1 MAFDGPIRSAFLA
14 FKNARLRR
22 FLNDAPRARDVQR
35 QVLLSKLE
43 RCAES
48 EFGRAHGFSTIRS
61 VENFR
66 QRLPIS
72 TYEDF
77 RPYIDRV
84 MRGEVSAMF
93 APGTQILMYAMTS
106 GTTAQPK
113 HLPVTKEFYRQYRE
127 SWNLWG
133 TGVYSDHRDLLTK
146 KTLQLSSDW
155 RQQLAPSGVPCGNIS
170 GLAAE
175 TRPIYTR
182 SMFML
187 PASIIRV
194 TDPAAKHYT
203 ALRVAMTANDVG
215 MIITANPSTLVEFA
229 KRADAQRDMLLRD
242 IHDGTLSEEM
252 DVPGHVRDALRWRL
266 RPKKRRAR
274 ELEAI
279 VRRTGKLYPRDFWP
293 HMSVLAVWTGGSVG
307 VYISQ
312 LEEFYGRTA
321 IRDHGIS
328 ASEARMS
335 IPLSD
340 NTPAGILDFRHQF
353 FEFIPEAEIDSE
365 NPTVLEAHELE
376 RGQNYF
382 ILLTTSAGI
391 YRYNIYDVVRCVGYE
406 GQAPLLVFLNKGK
419 HFSSIT
425 GEKLSEHHVVAAVQQ
440 SFTDLQIPSATFTL
454 APVMDE
460 RPYYEL
466 LLEPGAHEGRA
477 VELAS
482 VVQRRLTEQNW
493 EYGEKCASGRI
504 MPVRVREIPTGTWAA
519 LRRDRSAARGNFE
532 EFKHP
537 CLVSDFDFREKLPTD
552 APQIGMQTA
561 N

>member
-1 MAFDGPIRSAFLA
+1 MPFDGPIRLAFLA
-14 FKNARLRR
+14 FKNSRLRR
-22 FLNDAPRARDVQR
+22 FLNDAPRAREVQR
-35 QVLLSKLE
+35 EVLLSKLAC
-43 RCAES
+43 CADS
-48 EFGRAHGFSTIRS
+48 EFGRAHRFNEIRS
-61 VENFR
+61 VEDFR
-66 QRLPIS
+66 RRLTIT
-72 TYEDF
+72 TYEDY

-84 MRGEVSAMF
+84 MRGDVAAMF
-93 APGTQILMYAMTS
+93 APGTPILMFAMTS

-113 HLPVTKEFYRQYRE
+113 HLPVTKDFYRQYRE

-133 TGVYSDHRDLLTK
+133 TGVYNDHRDLLIK

-155 RQQLAPSGVPCGNIS
+155 QQQLAPSGVPCGNIS

-175 TRPIYTR
+175 TRPFYTR
-182 SMFML
+182 GMFML

-194 TDPAAKHYT
+194 ADPAAKHYT
-203 ALRVAMTANDVG
+203 ALRVAMTADDVG

-242 IHDGTLSEEM
+242 IHDGTLSEEL
-252 DVPGHVRDALRWRL
+252 DVPGRVRDALRWRL

-274 ELEAI
+274 ELAAI

-293 HMSVLAVWTGGSVG
+293 QLSVLAVWTGGSVG
-307 VYISQ
+307 VYTSQ
-312 LEEFYGRTA
+312 LEEFYGPTA

-353 FEFIPEAEIDSE
+353 FEFIPEAEIDSR
-365 NPTVLEAHELE
+365 NPIVLEAHELAE
-376 RGQNYF
+376 GQNYF
-382 ILLTTSAGI
+382 ILLTTSAGL
-391 YRYNIYDVVRCVGYE
+391 YRYNIYDVVRCVGYQ

-425 GEKLSEHHVVAAVQQ
+425 GEKLSEHQVVAAVQQ
-440 SFTDLQIPSATFTL
+440 SFADLTLPSVTFTL
-454 APVMDE
+454 APAMEE

-466 LLEPGAHEGRA
+466 LLEPGAHDGREL
-477 VELAS
+477 ELAS
-482 VVQRRLTEQNW
+482 AVQRRLMEQNW

-504 MPVRVREIPTGTWAA
+504 LPVRVREIPPGTWAA
-519 LRRDRSAARGNFE
+519 LRRERSAARGNFE

-537 CLVSDFDFREKLPTD
+537 CLVGDFDFRAKLPNETS
-552 APQIGMQTA
+552 QVRMQTA
-561 N
+561 H